1 MWIGPGDPGKVG
13 PNVRG
18 AVVEESLRGEE
29 NVIVVV
35 TTVRVV
41 LLRVEIVIMTSVS
54 CSLQTGRVTQK
65 FLIIFQDFVNGI
77 N

>member
-18 AVVEESLRGEE
+18 AVVEESQRGEE

-41 LLRVEIVIMTSVS
+41 QLRVEIVIMTSVS
-54 CSLQTGRVTQK
+54 LTKTFPNNVKSFRN
-65 FLIIFQDFVNGI
+65 F
-77 N
+77 

>member
-18 AVVEESLRGEE
+18 AVVEESQRGEE

-35 TTVRVV
+35 TTVRDM
-41 LLRVEIVIMTSVS
+41 LFRVEIVMETSVS
-54 CSLQTGRVTQK
+54 SL
-65 FLIIFQDFVNGI
+65 
-77 N
+77 

>member
-29 NVIVVV
+29 NVRVSV
-35 TTVRVV
+35 TTVRDM
-41 LLRVEIVIMTSVS
+41 LFRVEIVMETSVS
-54 CSLQTGRVTQK
+54 SL
-65 FLIIFQDFVNGI
+65 
-77 N
+77 